1 MQEVQEMQFRSL
13 GGKDPLEKEMVIHSS
28 ILAWKIP
35 WTEEPGG
42 LQFMGSQRAGHDW
55 AHILYSF
62 TVWAARE
69 DPMYKWPPYVIYI
82 IPWENQKYFLAL
94 VVFFLVMVSVF
105 NHSKGLEWIW
115 CVEHMR
121 CVTISVSKDVRSRS
135 EGCCGKVGRGKQNTS
150 KKQSVKSVLLSICCS
165 GSQLRRTLCD
175 PTNCIQHARPLCPP
189 PFLGACSNSCPLS
202 RWRHPSTS
210 SSAAPFPFAFNLSQ
224 HLVLFQWVCSS
235 YQVAKVLEFQLQHQ
249 SFQWIFSTCFLW
261 DWLVGSPCSPRDSQ
275 QSSPTP
281 QFTSINSLALS
292 RLYGPTL
299 TFMHEYWK
307 NHSFDYRDVCWQ
319 SNASAF

>member
-1 MQEVQEMQFRSL
+1 MQFRSL

-35 WTEEPGG
+35 MTEEPGG
-42 LQFMGSQRAGHDW
+42 LQFMGSQRVGHNW
-55 AHILYSF
+55 AHILHSF

-69 DPMYKWPPYVIYI
+69 APMYKWPPYVIYI

-115 CVEHMR
+115 CVENMR

-135 EGCCGKVGRGKQNTS
+135 EAVLWKSRERKTEHIKETKCQV
-150 KKQSVKSVLLSICCS
+150 SVAKYLLLFRLSVMSDSLWPHEL
-165 GSQLRRTLCD
+165 
-175 PTNCIQHARPLCPP
+175 QHARPLCPP
-189 PFLGACSNSCPLS
+189 PFPGACSNSCPLS
-202 RWRHPSTS
+202 RWCHPSTS

-224 HLVLFQWVCSS
+224 HLALFQWVCSS

-249 SFQWIFSTCFLW
+249 SFQWIFSTRFLW

-292 RLYGPTL
+292 LLYGPTL
-299 TFMHEYWK
+299 TSIHDCWK
-307 NHSFDYRDVCWQ
+307 NHRFDYRDVCWQ